1 MDQKLSVY
9 SSFDQGIPGHFDG
22 QSHPTRNRL
31 LYPEMTADLS
41 SEISASA
48 REWFA
53 NATVDGFELDM
64 DPTIASRVFSLL
76 DVYRFGAE
84 RLEQLATILPPSEP
98 TQMPPD
104 PLPTRVSNGQSLCRT
119 HALATLLFHSG
130 HVRLHREA
138 IIGPRS
144 QTFPPFSYRSG
155 EDVVAELKLPR
166 LSLWTDWKL
175 PRTGLKKDSSGENSA
190 GNLAFR
196 ATIHSSRNTLRPTLL
211 QFVSSLMNRV
221 ETRLSTA
228 SSEPTKPLELQAT
241 SSHPVSAENR
251 PKGLGSL
258 QLTFS
263 LRINKSTLEFTCQ
276 PDANI
281 VAGVHW
287 ESGGFIATA
296 IPGAKEASFAGS
308 VQGLTVNLKHGYL
321 SQDCFT
327 ASTKD
332 LALSAKLSAADDFKG
347 NNTTTSLILEADVK
361 ATAMFARLQD
371 ILIFKAVWLDGLSNH
386 SLSPARS
393 SSASERK
400 PRSISDH
407 QSRTDDPRPIVLRP
421 WVTTAMF
428 KIRQLEMQLDLGPSI
443 SAVSL
448 SMESIIL
455 QTLLTDALSEL
466 FFSAGQLDLQAR
478 RSFSGH
484 ARVPEFF
491 FRTARS
497 RFGNFTTRQ
506 DRQTMLN
513 IDMSSGPLDIM
524 LAYENRTFLLYQ

>member
-1 MDQKLSVY
+1 
-9 SSFDQGIPGHFDG
+9 
-22 QSHPTRNRL
+22 
-31 LYPEMTADLS
+31 MTADLS
-41 SEISASA
+41 SKVSASA
-48 REWFA
+48 REWFIA
-53 NATVDGFELDM
+53 ATVDGFELDM
-64 DPTIASRVFSLL
+64 DPTIASRIFSLL

-84 RLEQLATILPPSEP
+84 RLEQLATILPPSVSESI
-98 TQMPPD
+98 QMPPD
-104 PLPTRVSNGQSLCRT
+104 PLPARLPTDQSLRRT

-130 HVRLHREA
+130 HVRLHRETIA
-138 IIGPRS
+138 SSRS
-144 QTFPPFSYRSG
+144 QTFPPFSYRPG

-166 LSLWTDWKL
+166 LSLWTEWR
-175 PRTGLKKDSSGENSA
+175 PPITVLKKGSSKEVSA
-190 GNLAFR
+190 GSLAFR
-196 ATIHSSRNTLRPTLL
+196 ATIHSSRNILRPAIL
-211 QFVSSLMNRV
+211 QFASSLMNRV

-228 SSEPTKPLELQAT
+228 PSEPTKPIALQAT
-241 SSHPVSAENR
+241 PQSIQTESYS
-251 PKGLGSL
+251 KDLGNL

-287 ESGGFIATA
+287 ESGGFIATV
-296 IPGAKEASFAGS
+296 IPGAKEAGFAGS
-308 VQGLTVNLKHGYL
+308 IQGLTVNLRHGYL

-332 LALSAKLSAADDFKG
+332 LAFNAKLSAADDFKG
-347 NNTTTSLILEADVK
+347 IHTTTSLVLEADIK

-371 ILIFKAVWLDGLSNH
+371 ILIFKAVWLDGLSNR
-386 SLSPARS
+386 SLPPARNDT
-393 SSASERK
+393 ASERK
-400 PRSISDH
+400 ARPISEH
-407 QSRTDDPRPIVLRP
+407 QSRIEDSKPIILRP

-455 QTLLTDALSEL
+455 QTLLTEAISEL
-466 FFSAGQLDLQAR
+466 FFSVGQLDLQAR

-497 RFGNFTTRQ
+497 RFGNFAERQ

-524 LAYENRTFLLYQ
+524 LAYENRTILLYQ

>member
-1 MDQKLSVY
+1 
-9 SSFDQGIPGHFDG
+9 
-22 QSHPTRNRL
+22 
-31 LYPEMTADLS
+31 MTADLRS
-41 SEISASA
+41 KVSASA
-48 REWFA
+48 REWFVD
-53 NATVDGFELDM
+53 ATVDGFELDM

-84 RLEQLATILPPSEP
+84 RLEQLATILPPSES
-98 TQMPPD
+98 TQVPPNPPSARLLSTD
-104 PLPTRVSNGQSLCRT
+104 QSLRRT

-130 HVRLHREA
+130 HVRLHRET
-138 IIGPRS
+138 IVGSRS
-144 QTFPPFSYRSG
+144 QTFPPFSHRPG

-166 LSLWTDWKL
+166 LSLWTEWR
-175 PRTGLKKDSSGENSA
+175 PPTAVLKKGSSGDVSA

-196 ATIHSSRNTLRPTLL
+196 VTIHSSRNILRPAIL
-211 QFVSSLMNRV
+211 QFASNLMSRV
-221 ETRLSTA
+221 ETRLSTV
-228 SSEPTKPLELQAT
+228 SFEPTKPTALQAT
-241 SSHPVSAENR
+241 PQTESY

-263 LRINKSTLEFTCQ
+263 LRIDKSTLEFTCQ

-287 ESGGFIATA
+287 ESGGFISTV
-296 IPGAKEASFAGS
+296 IPGAKEAGFAGS
-308 VQGLTVNLKHGYL
+308 VQGLTVNLRHGYL

-332 LALSAKLSAADDFKG
+332 LAFSAKLSAADHSKG
-347 NNTTTSLILEADVK
+347 SHTTTSLVLEADVK

-371 ILIFKAVWLDGLSNH
+371 ILIFKAVWLDGMSNR
-386 SLSPARS
+386 SLYPARS
-393 SSASERK
+393 STALEWKTR
-400 PRSISDH
+400 PISDH
-407 QSRTDDPRPIVLRP
+407 QSRIDDSRPMILRP

-428 KIRQLEMQLDLGPSI
+428 KIRQLEVQLDLGPSI
-443 SAVSL
+443 SAISL

-455 QTLLTDALSEL
+455 QTLLTEALSEL
-466 FFSAGQLDLQAR
+466 FFSVGQLDLQAR

-497 RFGNFTTRQ
+497 RFGNFAKRQ

-524 LAYENRTFLLYQ
+524 LAHENRTILLYQ

>member
-1 MDQKLSVY
+1 
-9 SSFDQGIPGHFDG
+9 
-22 QSHPTRNRL
+22 
-31 LYPEMTADLS
+31 MTADLS
-41 SEISASA
+41 SKVSAFA
-48 REWFA
+48 REWFVH
-53 NATVDGFELDM
+53 ATVDGFELDM

-84 RLEQLATILPPSEP
+84 RLEQLATILPPSESI
-98 TQMPPD
+98 QIPPD
-104 PLPTRVSNGQSLCRT
+104 PPPARLSTEQSLRRT

-130 HVRLHREA
+130 HVRLHRETIA
-138 IIGPRS
+138 SSRS
-144 QTFPPFSYRSG
+144 QTFPPFSYRPG
-155 EDVVAELKLPR
+155 EVVVAELKLPR
-166 LSLWTDWKL
+166 LSLWTEWRP
-175 PRTGLKKDSSGENSA
+175 PRKVFKKGSPKELSA
-190 GNLAFR
+190 GSLTFR
-196 ATIHSSRNTLRPTLL
+196 ATIHSSRNILRPAIL
-211 QFVSSLMNRV
+211 QFASSLMNRV
-221 ETRLSTA
+221 EARLSTA
-228 SSEPTKPLELQAT
+228 PSEPTKPIALQVT
-241 SSHPVSAENR
+241 PSQPNQTESYS
-251 PKGLGSL
+251 KGLGSL

-287 ESGGFIATA
+287 ESGGFIATV
-296 IPGAKEASFAGS
+296 IPGAKEAGFSGS
-308 VQGLTVNLKHGYL
+308 IQGLTVNLRHGYL

-332 LALSAKLSAADDFKG
+332 LAFNAKLSAADDFKG
-347 NNTTTSLILEADVK
+347 NHTTTSVVLEADVK

-371 ILIFKAVWLDGLSNH
+371 ILIFKAVWLDGLSNR
-386 SLSPARS
+386 SLSPARNGT
-393 SSASERK
+393 ASERK
-400 PRSISDH
+400 TRPISDH
-407 QSRTDDPRPIVLRP
+407 QSRIDDSRPIILRP

-455 QTLLTDALSEL
+455 QTLLTEALSEL
-466 FFSAGQLDLQAR
+466 CFSVGQLDLQAR

-497 RFGNFTTRQ
+497 RFGNFAKRQ

-524 LAYENRTFLLYQ
+524 LAYENRTILLYQ

>member
-1 MDQKLSVY
+1 
-9 SSFDQGIPGHFDG
+9 
-22 QSHPTRNRL
+22 
-31 LYPEMTADLS
+31 MTADLS
-41 SEISASA
+41 SKVSASA
-48 REWFA
+48 REWFTD
-53 NATVDGFELDM
+53 ATVDGFELDM

-84 RLEQLATILPPSEP
+84 RLEQLATILPSSESAHVP
-98 TQMPPD
+98 VDPPPARLHSTD
-104 PLPTRVSNGQSLCRT
+104 QSLRRT

-130 HVRLHREA
+130 HVRLYRETIA
-138 IIGPRS
+138 SSRS
-144 QTFPPFSYRSG
+144 QTFPPFSYRPG

-166 LSLWTDWKL
+166 LSLWAEWRPPT
-175 PRTGLKKDSSGENSA
+175 TVLKEGSSGEVSA

-196 ATIHSSRNTLRPTLL
+196 ATIYSSRNILRPAVL
-211 QFVSSLMNRV
+211 QFASSLMNRV
-221 ETRLSTA
+221 EMRLSTA
-228 SSEPTKPLELQAT
+228 SSEPTKPVALEAT
-241 SSHPVSAENR
+241 ASQPIQTETY
-251 PKGLGSL
+251 PKSLGSL

-287 ESGGFIATA
+287 ESGGFIATV
-296 IPGAKEASFAGS
+296 IPGAKEASFTGS
-308 VQGLTVNLKHGYL
+308 VQGLTVNLRHGYL

-332 LALSAKLSAADDFKG
+332 LAFSAKLSAADDFKG
-347 NNTTTSLILEADVK
+347 NHTTSSLVLEADVK

-371 ILIFKAVWLDGLSNH
+371 ILIFKAVWLDGLTNR
-386 SLSPARS
+386 SLSLERS
-393 SSASERK
+393 STASERK
-400 PRSISDH
+400 TRPISDH
-407 QSRTDDPRPIVLRP
+407 QLRIDDSKPVILRP

-455 QTLLTDALSEL
+455 QTLLTEALSEL
-466 FFSAGQLDLQAR
+466 FFSVGQLDLQAR

-497 RFGNFTTRQ
+497 RFGNFAKRQ

-524 LAYENRTFLLYQ
+524 LAFESRTILLYQ

>member
-1 MDQKLSVY
+1 
-9 SSFDQGIPGHFDG
+9 
-22 QSHPTRNRL
+22 
-31 LYPEMTADLS
+31 
-41 SEISASA
+41 
-48 REWFA
+48 
-53 NATVDGFELDM
+53 M

-76 DVYRFGAE
+76 DVYKFGAE
-84 RLEQLATILPPSEP
+84 RLEQLATILPPSES
-98 TQMPPD
+98 TQVPPD
-104 PLPTRVSNGQSLCRT
+104 PLPAQLHSTGQSLRRT

-130 HVRLHREA
+130 RVRLHRET
-138 IIGPRS
+138 IVGPRS
-144 QTFPPFSYRSG
+144 QTFPPFSYRPG

-166 LSLWTDWKL
+166 LSLWTEWK
-175 PRTGLKKDSSGENSA
+175 PPAAILKNDSSGEDLAS
-190 GNLAFR
+190 NLAFR
-196 ATIHSSRNTLRPTLL
+196 ATIHSSRNTLRPALL
-211 QFVSSLMNRV
+211 QFASGLMNRI
-221 ETRLSTA
+221 EMRLSTA
-228 SSEPTKPLELQAT
+228 SSEPTKPMELQT
-241 SSHPVSAENR
+241 NSPQPIQTESR

-287 ESGGFIATA
+287 ESGGFIATLV
-296 IPGAKEASFAGS
+296 PGAKEAGFAGS
-308 VQGLTVNLKHGYL
+308 IQGLTVNLRHGYL

-327 ASTKD
+327 GSTKD
-332 LALSAKLSAADDFKG
+332 LAFNAKLSAGDDSNG
-347 NNTTTSLILEADVK
+347 NNTTTSLVLEADVK
-361 ATAMFARLQD
+361 ATAMMGRLQD
-371 ILIFKAVWLDGLSNH
+371 ILIFKAVWLDGLSNR

-400 PRSISDH
+400 MRPIPDH
-407 QSRTDDPRPIVLRP
+407 QSRLDDSKPVILRP
-421 WVTTAMF
+421 WVTTAIF

-455 QTLLTDALSEL
+455 QTLLTDAVSEL
-466 FFSAGQLDLQAR
+466 FFSVGQLDLQAR

-497 RFGNFTTRQ
+497 RFGNFTKRH

>member
-1 MDQKLSVY
+1 
-9 SSFDQGIPGHFDG
+9 
-22 QSHPTRNRL
+22 
-31 LYPEMTADLS
+31 MTANLS
-41 SEISASA
+41 SNVSASA

-53 NATVDGFELDM
+53 DATVDGFELDM

-76 DVYRFGAE
+76 DVYKFGAS
-84 RLEQLATILPPSEP
+84 RVEQLATILP
-98 TQMPPD
+98 QVPPD
-104 PLPTRVSNGQSLCRT
+104 PLPARTFSTDQNLRRT
-119 HALATLLFHSG
+119 HVLATLLFHSG
-130 HVRLHREA
+130 HVRLHRETVV
-138 IIGPRS
+138 GSRS
-144 QTFPPFSYRSG
+144 QTFPSYRPG

-166 LSLWTDWKL
+166 LSLWAEWK
-175 PRTGLKKDSSGENSA
+175 PPATVLKSGSSGEGSA

-196 ATIHSSRNTLRPTLL
+196 ATIHSSRNTLRPALL
-211 QFVSSLMNRV
+211 QFASSLMNRV
-221 ETRLSTA
+221 EMRLITA
-228 SSEPTKPLELQAT
+228 SSEPSKPTALQTT
-241 SSHPVSAENR
+241 SPQPIPTEGY
-251 PKGLGSL
+251 PKGLGGL
-258 QLTFS
+258 QLTFG
-263 LRINKSTLEFTCQ
+263 LRIDKSTLEFTCQ

-287 ESGGFIATA
+287 ESGGFIATV
-296 IPGAKEASFAGS
+296 IPGAKEACFAGS

-332 LALSAKLSAADDFKG
+332 LAFSAKLSAADDFKG
-347 NNTTTSLILEADVK
+347 NNTTTSIVLEADVK
-361 ATAMFARLQD
+361 ANAMFARLQD
-371 ILIFKAVWLDGLSNH
+371 ILIFKAVWFDSLSDQ

-393 SSASERK
+393 APASERK
-400 PRSISDH
+400 TRPIFDH
-407 QSRTDDPRPIVLRP
+407 QSRIDDSRPVIRRP
-421 WVTTAMF
+421 WTTTAMF

-466 FFSAGQLDLQAR
+466 FFSVGQLDLQAR

-497 RFGNFTTRQ
+497 RFGNFTKRQ
-506 DRQTMLN
+506 ERQTMLN

>member
-1 MDQKLSVY
+1 
-9 SSFDQGIPGHFDG
+9 
-22 QSHPTRNRL
+22 
-31 LYPEMTADLS
+31 MTADLS
-41 SEISASA
+41 SKVSASA
-48 REWFA
+48 REWFVD
-53 NATVDGFELDM
+53 ATVDGFELDM

-84 RLEQLATILPPSEP
+84 RLEQLAIILPPSES
-98 TQMPPD
+98 TQIPPD
-104 PLPTRVSNGQSLCRT
+104 PPPARLSTDQSLRRT

-130 HVRLHREA
+130 HVRLHRETIA
-138 IIGPRS
+138 SSRS
-144 QTFPPFSYRSG
+144 QTFPPFSYRPG
-155 EDVVAELKLPR
+155 EVVVAELKLPR
-166 LSLWTDWKL
+166 LSLWTEWTPPTTVLNKGS
-175 PRTGLKKDSSGENSA
+175 PKEVSA
-190 GNLAFR
+190 GSLTFR
-196 ATIHSSRNTLRPTLL
+196 ATIHSSRNILRPAIL
-211 QFVSSLMNRV
+211 QFASSLMNRV

-228 SSEPTKPLELQAT
+228 PSEPTKPIAPQVTPQPIQTE
-241 SSHPVSAENR
+241 SYS
-251 PKGLGSL
+251 KGLGGL

-287 ESGGFIATA
+287 ESGGFIATV
-296 IPGAKEASFAGS
+296 IPGAKEAGFTGS
-308 VQGLTVNLKHGYL
+308 VQGLTVNLRHGYL

-332 LALSAKLSAADDFKG
+332 LAFNVKLSAADDFKG
-347 NNTTTSLILEADVK
+347 NHTTTSLVLEADVK

-371 ILIFKAVWLDGLSNH
+371 ILIFKAVWLDGLSNR
-386 SLSPARS
+386 SPPPAKIGT
-393 SSASERK
+393 ASERK
-400 PRSISDH
+400 TRPISDH
-407 QSRTDDPRPIVLRP
+407 QSRIDDSRPIILRP

-428 KIRQLEMQLDLGPSI
+428 KIRQLEVQLDLGPSI

-448 SMESIIL
+448 SMESIVL
-455 QTLLTDALSEL
+455 QTLLTEALSEL
-466 FFSAGQLDLQAR
+466 CFSVGQLDLQAR

-497 RFGNFTTRQ
+497 RFGNFAKRQ

-513 IDMSSGPLDIM
+513 IDMSSGPLDIV
-524 LAYENRTFLLYQ
+524 LAYENRTVLLYQ